1 MSTWKYAP
9 GDKVTI
15 APFATKFAGTHWIV
29 QAQPRGGNGKN
40 YTLAPLTNPTGR
52 PLRAPESLLT
62 DYTGETVGAVVQE
75 VPFLPEP
82 GTVVTLNIPGKV
94 HPDTLWVVTADSGA
108 TRSRVSPLGG
118 GDTGWKVGP
127 WAMTVVPPAELAAAL
142 PAHLAATT
150 K

>member
-1 MSTWKYAP
+1 MKDEAPWRSVKSATEARPYVASTQ
-9 GDKVTI
+9 
-15 APFATKFAGTHWIV
+15 ATASRALSTRL
-29 QAQPRGGNGKN
+29 P
-40 YTLAPLTNPTGR
+40 
-52 PLRAPESLLT
+52 APESLLT

-94 HPDTLWVVTADSGA
+94 HPDALWVVTADSGA